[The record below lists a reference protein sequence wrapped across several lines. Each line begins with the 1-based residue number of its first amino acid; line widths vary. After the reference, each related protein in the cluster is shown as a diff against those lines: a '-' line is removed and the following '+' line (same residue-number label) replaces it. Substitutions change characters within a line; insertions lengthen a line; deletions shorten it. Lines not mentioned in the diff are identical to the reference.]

1 MLVPN
6 LPVLNRAKKEG
17 RSRTEG
23 LPERAVVA
31 AQKGD
36 WMGEG
41 GWEGHKRIKNRIMQ
55 VKIFTLCVEGDEKG
69 EGVLN
74 RFLRSTRIFT

>member
-23 LPERAVVA
+23 LPERAVVS
-31 AQKGD
+31 AQKGGRTRD
-36 WMGEG
+36 G
-41 GWEGHKRIKNRIMQ
+41 GWEGYKRIKNRTMQ
-55 VKIFTLCVEGDEKG
+55 VKIFTLSVEGDEKG
-69 EGVLN
+69 EGVWN